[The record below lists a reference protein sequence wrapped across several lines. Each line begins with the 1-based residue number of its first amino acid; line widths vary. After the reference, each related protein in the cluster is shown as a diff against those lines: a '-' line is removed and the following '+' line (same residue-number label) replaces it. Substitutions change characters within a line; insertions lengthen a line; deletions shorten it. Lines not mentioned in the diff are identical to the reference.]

1 MSGTYRIEID
11 RAACDG
17 IFACLVH
24 DERFVEDD
32 SGLATVDP
40 DAAGVVDVERTDE
53 AVIATFEGDSDAAA
67 LAERACPPGAITV
80 EDDSIDEGT
89 DATAKEGEA

>member
-1 MSGTYRIEID
+1 MRVEID

-24 DERFVEDD
+24 DDRFVEDET
-32 SGLATVDP
+32 GLATVDP
-40 DAAGVVDVERTDE
+40 DAAGVVDVERRDGR
-53 AVIATFEGDSDAAA
+53 VIATFDGDADAAA

-80 EDDSIDEGT
+80 VDQPEQG
-89 DATAKEGEA
+89 GES

>member
-1 MSGTYRIEID
+1 MTTEMRVEID
-11 RAACDG
+11 RGACDG

-24 DERFVEDD
+24 DDRFVEDD

-40 DAAGVVDVERTDE
+40 DAAGVVDVERTDDC
-53 AVIATFEGDSDAAA
+53 VVATFDGDSDAAA

-80 EDDSIDEGT
+80 EDQPTREGG
-89 DATAKEGEA
+89 A